1 MKFVNKNET
10 KLSEYAVSASDALK
24 RRREPHPP
32 LYLDVRSA
40 EDYKTGHLAG
50 SNLIPAEFL
59 EEYLFQLPPFAHITV
74 IGGSDDE
81 ATGKAIQLMHDN
93 GFNDVSFVPGGYAA
107 VLAALRA
114 DQSEIFLQDMP
125 SSEWSSRIEQVLNER
140 VRPALASDGGGLT
153 LLKVDLDKVYIQYQG
168 ACTGCSSST
177 AGTLRFIQ
185 SALRT
190 ALNHDIE
197 VIAA

>member
-1 MKFVNKNET
+1 MKFVNKNEIN
-10 KLSEYAVSASDALK
+10 LSDFAVSAVDALK

-32 LYLDVRSA
+32 IYLDVRSA

-74 IGGSDDE
+74 IGTSDDE
-81 ATGKAIQLMHDN
+81 ATGKALKVMQDN
-93 GFNDVSFVPGGYAA
+93 GFNDVSFVTGGYDA

-114 DQSEIFLQDMP
+114 DKNEVFLQDLP
-125 SSEWSSRIEQVLNER
+125 SAEWSSRIEQVLNER

-153 LLKVDLDKVYIQYQG
+153 LLKVEMDKVYIQYQG
-168 ACTGCSSST
+168 ACTSCSSST

-197 VIAA
+197 VIAP

>member
-1 MKFVNKNET
+1 MKFVNKNDLNLNE
-10 KLSEYAVSASDALK
+10 LAVSATDALK

-32 LYLDVRSA
+32 IYLDVRSS
-40 EDYKTGHLAG
+40 EEYKVGHLAG

-74 IGGSDDE
+74 IGGADDE
-81 ATGKAIQLMHDN
+81 ATGKALKLMRDN
-93 GFNDVSFVPGGYAA
+93 GFNDLSFVQGGYDA

-114 DQSEIFLQDMP
+114 DQSEIFLQDVP
-125 SSEWSSRIEQVLNER
+125 TAEWSSRIEQVLNER

-153 LLKVDLDKVYIQYQG
+153 LLKVDADKVYVQYQG